1 MPAEAVVNEST
12 EQRAARWV
20 IVVTGAEPFDQ
31 HVIDDIPNDAEV
43 IAADSGLDH
52 ALAVGLTP
60 STVVGDF
67 DSISEAGRRWADANA
82 TMISHPV
89 DKDATDTELA
99 LALAADLNPDHLVL
113 VSGGGD
119 RLDHIFAAI
128 GALTSSVLVSVPVLE
143 ARWGSER
150 IRVLHGPGR
159 ATIPTTVGA
168 TVSVLALAGPA
179 TGVGLTGTKW
189 TLDHDELR
197 PLAGRGVSNVA
208 TDDTVTVTVT
218 TGVLAVFHSC
228 GAAAS

>member
-1 MPAEAVVNEST
+1 MQEST
-12 EQRAARWV
+12 VQRTARWV
-20 IVVTGAEPFDQ
+20 IVVTGAESLDP

-52 ALAVGLTP
+52 ALAAGLTP

-67 DSISEAGRRWADANA
+67 DSISEAGRRWAEANA
-82 TMISHPV
+82 TVVSHPV

-99 LALAADLNPDHLVL
+99 LAIAADCDPDHLIL
-113 VSGGGD
+113 VSGGGN
-119 RLDHIFAAI
+119 RLDHTLAAI
-128 GALTSSVLVSVPVLE
+128 GALTSPVLVSVPVLE
-143 ARWGSER
+143 ARWGTQR

-159 ATIPTTVGA
+159 ATISTTVGA

-179 TGVGLTGTKW
+179 TGVGLAGTKW
-189 TLDHDELR
+189 TLDRENLE

-218 TGVLAVFHSC
+218 TGVLAVFHSPKV
-228 GAAAS
+228 AAS

>member
-1 MPAEAVVNEST
+1 MKDST
-12 EQRAARWV
+12 EQRTARWV
-20 IVVTGAEPFDQ
+20 MVVTGAEPFDP

-52 ALAVGLTP
+52 ALSAGLTP

-67 DSISEAGRRWADANA
+67 DSISEAGRRWAEANA
-82 TMISHPV
+82 TVVSHPV

-99 LALAADLNPDHLVL
+99 LAIAADRNPDHLIL

-119 RLDHIFAAI
+119 RLDHTFAAI
-128 GALTSSVLVSVPVLE
+128 GSLTSSVLVSVPVLE
-143 ARWGSER
+143 ARWGTER

-179 TGVGLTGTKW
+179 TGVGLAGTKW
-189 TLDHDELR
+189 TLDGEDLGS
-197 PLAGRGVSNVA
+197 LVGRGVSNVA
-208 TDDTVTVTVT
+208 IDDTVTVTVT
-218 TGVLAVFHSC
+218 TGVLAVFHSA
-228 GAAAS
+228 GVTAS

>member
-1 MPAEAVVNEST
+1 M
-12 EQRAARWV
+12 
-20 IVVTGAEPFDQ
+20 VVTGAEPFDP

-52 ALAVGLTP
+52 ALSAGLTP

-67 DSISEAGRRWADANA
+67 DSISEAGRRWAEANA
-82 TMISHPV
+82 TVVSHPV

-99 LALAADLNPDHLVL
+99 LAIAADRNPDHLIL

-119 RLDHIFAAI
+119 RLDHTFAAI
-128 GALTSSVLVSVPVLE
+128 GSLTSSVLVSVPVLE
-143 ARWGSER
+143 ARWGTER

-179 TGVGLTGTKW
+179 TGVGLAGTKW
-189 TLDHDELR
+189 TLDGEDLGS
-197 PLAGRGVSNVA
+197 LVGRGVSNVA
-208 TDDTVTVTVT
+208 IDDTVTVTVT
-218 TGVLAVFHSC
+218 TGVLAVFHSA
-228 GAAAS
+228 GVTAS

>member
-1 MPAEAVVNEST
+1 MQEST
-12 EQRAARWV
+12 EQRTTGWV
-20 IVVTGAEPFDQ
+20 IVVTGAQPFDPDL
-31 HVIDDIPNDAEV
+31 IADIPNDAEV

-52 ALAVGLTP
+52 ALAAGLTP

-82 TMISHPV
+82 TVVGHPV

-99 LALAADLNPDHLVL
+99 LAIAADLNPDHLVL

-119 RLDHIFAAI
+119 RLDHTFAAI
-128 GALTSSVLVSVPVLE
+128 GALASPVLVSVPVLE
-143 ARWGSER
+143 ARWGTQR

-159 ATIPTTVGA
+159 AVIPTTVGA

-179 TGVGLTGTKW
+179 TGVGLAGTKW
-189 TLDHDELR
+189 TLDREDLG
-197 PLAGRGVSNVA
+197 PLVGRGVSNVA

-218 TGVLAVFHSC
+218 TGVLAVFHSIEV
-228 GAAAS
+228 AAS